1 MIKAFAIQNT
11 DLENNLFPNYYL
23 FKQKIKKHS
32 QRKDITSFS
41 LGDKDVLQVLTD
53 GEHAGQ
59 KFVEQGALFIKNSSV
74 KRYSINEFDG
84 FYITHE
90 KNNTLKRSKLQKND
104 VLFTTIGN
112 IGISAVVNEN
122 VENANINQNVVRMKI
137 NEQFTTP
144 QYLSCFLNSKI
155 TRFQV
160 DNLFSGNIY
169 PMLSYPKIKSLKIFI
184 KDKKTENTITQNLIK
199 AEQYQIEAL
208 RLIKQAQEI
217 FLKTLNIDYS
227 KIKNSK
233 FFAVSNTIFQKE
245 DMITPKFFN
254 PLFVSTLNEIE
265 KHNFCDT
272 LGNIVNFKNGNEVGS
287 ANYKGYLE
295 RKETDVPFIRTSD
308 LVNYDFDTYPDYFI
322 ENSIYKEIGQEI
334 KGQEILFTKD
344 GKIGFVAMTT
354 EFDKC
359 ILGSGILRI
368 IAKQEKI
375 NPFYLF
381 IALSI
386 KEIGLYQAQQRTV
399 VASTIPH
406 LREDRISDFKIPLIE
421 NQAEIITLTSKAFD
435 LKNKS
440 KALIIESRVLL
451 ESSLN
456 F

>member
-11 DLENNLFPNYYL
+11 DLESNLFPNYYL
-23 FKQKIKKHS
+23 FKQRIKKHS
-32 QRKDITSFS
+32 ERKDIISFN
-41 LGDKDVLQVLTD
+41 LGDKDVLEVLTD

-137 NEQFTTP
+137 NEQITTP

-184 KDKKTENTITQNLIK
+184 KDKKTENIITQNLIK
-199 AEQYQIEAL
+199 AEQYQVEAL
-208 RLIKQAQEI
+208 RLIKQAQDI
-217 FLKTLNIDYS
+217 FLKALNIDYS
-227 KIKNSK
+227 KIKNNK
-233 FFAVSNTIFQKE
+233 FFAVPYKQFLSSETMNPAFYSPLVNT
-245 DMITPKFFN
+245 
-254 PLFVSTLNEIE
+254 TLDEI
-265 KHNFCDT
+265 KRKNKCVL
-272 LGNIVNFKNGNEVGS
+272 LGNVSERKTGHEVGS
-287 ANYKGYLE
+287 VNYKGYLE

-308 LVNYDFDTYPDYFI
+308 ILNYEIDTYPDFFI
-322 ENSIYKEIGQEI
+322 DKNIADSFKQDLKTSDIIY
-334 KGQEILFTKD
+334 TND
-344 GKIGFVAMTT
+344 GKIGICAMLTDY
-354 EFDKC
+354 DKC
-359 ILGSGILRI
+359 IIQSHINCIR
-368 IAKQEKI
+368 ATSI

-381 IALSI
+381 IALI
-386 KEIGLYQAQQRTV
+386 TKEIGLYQSIKYTV
-399 VASTIPH
+399 TQTTIPT
-406 LREDRISDFKIPLIE
+406 ISNNILNFLIPIVE
-421 NQAEIITLTSKAFD
+421 KNIEIIALTSKAFE
-435 LKNKS
+435 LKDKR
-440 KALIIESRVLL
+440 KILINESRILL
-451 ESSLN
+451 ENSLD

>member
-1 MIKAFAIQNT
+1 M
-11 DLENNLFPNYYL
+11 
-23 FKQKIKKHS
+23 
-32 QRKDITSFS
+32 
-41 LGDKDVLQVLTD
+41 GDKGALEILTD

-169 PMLSYPKIKSLKIFI
+169 PMLSYPKIKSLKVFI

-199 AEQYQIEAL
+199 AEEYQIEAL

-217 FLKTLNIDYS
+217 FLKALNIDYS

-233 FFAVSNTIFQKE
+233 FFATSYETFLQSETMNPAFYSPFANTMLEEIKQKNKYVLLR
-245 DMITPKFFN
+245 DVADRKT
-254 PLFVSTLNEIE
+254 
-265 KHNFCDT
+265 
-272 LGNIVNFKNGNEVGS
+272 GNEVGS
-287 ANYKGYLE
+287 VNYKGYLD

-308 LVNYDFDTYPDYFI
+308 ILNYEIDTYPDYFI
-322 ENSIYKEIGQEI
+322 DKDIANSFKQDIQANDIIY
-334 KGQEILFTKD
+334 TND
-344 GKIGFVAMTT
+344 GKIGLCAMLTD
-354 EFDKC
+354 FDKC
-359 ILGSGILRI
+359 IIQSHINAIR
-368 IAKQEKI
+368 AKNI

-381 IALSI
+381 IVLTT
-386 KEIGLYQAQQRTV
+386 KEVGMCQAQKFTITQT
-399 VASTIPH
+399 TIPTISNNI
-406 LREDRISDFKIPLIE
+406 LNFIIPIVDKED
-421 NQAEIITLTSKAFD
+421 EIITLASRAFE
-435 LKNKS
+435 LKNKR
-440 KALIIESRVLL
+440 KVLINDSRQLM
-451 ESSLN
+451 ESSLD

>member
-1 MIKAFAIQNT
+1 MIKSFAIQNT
-11 DLENNLFPNYYL
+11 SLENNLFPNYYL

-32 QRKDITSFS
+32 ERKDIASFS
-41 LGDKDVLQVLTD
+41 LGDKDVLEILTD

-90 KNNTLKRSKLQKND
+90 KNNTLKRSKLKKND

-112 IGISAVVNEN
+112 IGISAIVNEN
-122 VENANINQNVVRMKI
+122 VENANINQNVVRIKI

-208 RLIKQAQEI
+208 QLIKQAQTA
-217 FLKTLNIDYS
+217 FLNALNIDFS
-227 KIKNSK
+227 KVTNKK
-233 FFAVSNTIFQKE
+233 HFAISNDTFQKE
-245 DMITPKFFN
+245 DMMTPNYFY

-272 LGNIVNFKNGNEVGS
+272 LGNIADFKSGDEVGS
-287 ANYKGYLE
+287 TNYKGYLD

-308 LVNYDFDTYPDYFI
+308 LVNYDFDTYPDYFV

-344 GKIGFVAMTT
+344 GKIGLVAMTT
-354 EFDKC
+354 NFDKC

-368 IAKQEKI
+368 IAKEGKV

-386 KEIGLYQAQQRTV
+386 KEIGFYQAQQRTV

-406 LREDRISDFKIPLIE
+406 LREDRISDFKIPLIK
-421 NQAEIITLTSKAFD
+421 NQSEIISLTSKAFD
-435 LKNKS
+435 LKNQRKS
-440 KALIIESRVLL
+440 LIAESRILL
-451 ESSLN
+451 ENSLD